1 MKISL
6 CMLRHQVSVLR
17 LMHVYLLIYR
27 SGFFQILQQM
37 TILIKECWAQ
47 NPKSR
52 LTMLR
57 IKKTLNSIVDRPK
70 KDKLDNC
77 SDCNKC

>member
-1 MKISL
+1 
-6 CMLRHQVSVLR
+6 MLRHQVSVLR
-17 LMHVYLLIYR
+17 LMHVILIYL
-27 SGFFQILQQM
+27 SVFQILQQM

-57 IKKTLNSIVDRPK
+57 IKKTLNNIVDRPK

>member
-1 MKISL
+1 M
-6 CMLRHQVSVLR
+6 V
-17 LMHVYLLIYR
+17 
-27 SGFFQILQQM
+27 FFQILQQM